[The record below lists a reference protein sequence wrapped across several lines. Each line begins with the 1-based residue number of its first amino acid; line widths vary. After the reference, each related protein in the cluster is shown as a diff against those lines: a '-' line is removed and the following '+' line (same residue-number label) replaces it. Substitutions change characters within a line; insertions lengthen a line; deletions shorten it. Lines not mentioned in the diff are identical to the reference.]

1 MVGHST
7 RATSR
12 SGVWADRN
20 FPSIPG
26 SCSRTYRRGAA
37 KTRGKTSLTTLDR
50 GVVPMKKLMFTLAP
64 LVFVIAACGTS
75 AETERKLAEL
85 EQVNAQKDSLM
96 QEVAISS
103 RLISDVNTELA
114 KARVRNNR
122 LHVTSESPAM
132 AANDTLIAKLRY
144 VVARV
149 GETERALSDSRERIK
164 GLTALSD
171 SLRSTYDTTVGN
183 LQSMVATQKT
193 TIDLL
198 TERVNELTTEN
209 VALRDSLST
218 GYYVIGT
225 RSELKKK
232 GILTEQGGGRV
243 LFILWRTGKTLQ
255 PARNLDPSLF
265 TAIDTRQVTQ
275 IPLPS
280 EKREYRVASLQDL
293 SYIAEQREHNVYS
306 GVSNLTITSPADF
319 WRTSKFLIII
329 LEGSSSSVATAPSS
343 SESQVTSR

>member
-1 MVGHST
+1 
-7 RATSR
+7 
-12 SGVWADRN
+12 
-20 FPSIPG
+20 
-26 SCSRTYRRGAA
+26 
-37 KTRGKTSLTTLDR
+37 
-50 GVVPMKKLMFTLAP
+50 MKKLKLVLLGAVFT
-64 LVFVIAACGTS
+64 VAACGTS

-85 EQVNAQKDSLM
+85 EQVNSQKDSLM

-103 RLISDVNTELA
+103 RLISDVNVELA
-114 KARVRNNR
+114 KAKIRNNR
-122 LHVTSESPAM
+122 LHVSSESPIT

-149 GETERALSDSRERIK
+149 GETERALNESRERIK
-164 GLTALSD
+164 SLTTLSD
-171 SLRSTYDTTVGN
+171 SLRSTLDTTVGN
-183 LQSMVATQKT
+183 MQAVIASQRT

-198 TERVNELTTEN
+198 TEQVNTLTAEN

-225 RSELKKK
+225 RTELKKK

-265 TAIDTRQVTQ
+265 TAIDTRKVTS

-280 EKREYRVASLQDL
+280 SRAEYRIASLQDL
-293 SYIAEQREHNVYS
+293 DFIAEQHDHNKYS
-306 GVSNLTITSPADF
+306 GVSSLTITSPVDF
-319 WRTSKFLIII
+319 WRTSKFLVIIV
-329 LEGSSSSVATAPSS
+329 EGSTGPVT
-343 SESQVTSR
+343 ERTVTSDEKVLSR

>member
-1 MVGHST
+1 
-7 RATSR
+7 
-12 SGVWADRN
+12 
-20 FPSIPG
+20 
-26 SCSRTYRRGAA
+26 
-37 KTRGKTSLTTLDR
+37 
-50 GVVPMKKLMFTLAP
+50 MKKLKFL
-64 LVFVIAACGTS
+64 LLSVVFALAACGTS

-85 EQVNAQKDSLM
+85 ETANAQKDSLM

-103 RLISDVNTELA
+103 RLISDVNAELA
-114 KARVRNNR
+114 KARIRNNR
-122 LHVTSESPAM
+122 LHVSSESPIT

-149 GETERALSDSRERIK
+149 GETERALNESRERIK
-164 GLTALSD
+164 SLTTLSD
-171 SLRSTYDTTVGN
+171 SLRSTLDTTVGN
-183 LQSMVATQKT
+183 MQAVIASQRT

-198 TERVNELTTEN
+198 TEQVNTLTTEN

-225 RSELKKK
+225 RADLKKK

-265 TAIDTRQVTQ
+265 TAIDTREVTQ

-280 EKREYRVASLQDL
+280 ASAQYQIASLQDL
-293 SYIAEQREHNVYS
+293 SYVAEERENNKFS
-306 GVSNLTITSPADF
+306 GVPSLTITSPVDF

-329 LEGSSSSVATAPSS
+329 REGRGDQVASGASQTP
-343 SESQVTSR
+343 ESQAISR

>member
-1 MVGHST
+1 
-7 RATSR
+7 
-12 SGVWADRN
+12 
-20 FPSIPG
+20 
-26 SCSRTYRRGAA
+26 
-37 KTRGKTSLTTLDR
+37 
-50 GVVPMKKLMFTLAP
+50 MKKLKFTLAA
-64 LVFVIAACGTS
+64 LVFVVAACGTS

-85 EQVNAQKDSLM
+85 EQANAQKDSLM
-96 QEVAISS
+96 QEVALSS
-103 RLISDVNTELA
+103 RLLSDINVEIA
-114 KARVRNNR
+114 KVKVRGR
-122 LHVTSESPAM
+122 LNVSSESPITASS
-132 AANDTLIAKLRY
+132 DTLIAKLRY
-144 VVARV
+144 VVTRV
-149 GETERALSDSRERIK
+149 RETESQLAQSRQRIK
-164 GLTALSD
+164 NLTNLSD
-171 SLRSTYDTTVGN
+171 SLRATLDSTASN
-183 LQSMVATQKT
+183 LQAVIATQKQ

-198 TERVNELTTEN
+198 TDQVNTLTAEN

-225 RSELKKK
+225 RAELKKK
-232 GILTEQGGGRV
+232 WILTEQGGGRV

-265 TAIDTRQVTQ
+265 TPIDTREGTE

-280 EKREYRVASLQDL
+280 VKAQYRVASLQDL

-329 LEGSSSSVATAPSS
+329 LEGSSSSVAAAPSS

>member
-1 MVGHST
+1 M
-7 RATSR
+7 
-12 SGVWADRN
+12 RN
-20 FPSIPG
+20 LKF
-26 SCSRTYRRGAA
+26 TAA
-37 KTRGKTSLTTLDR
+37 
-50 GVVPMKKLMFTLAP
+50 A
-64 LVFVIAACGTS
+64 LVFAIAACGTS

-85 EQVNAQKDSLM
+85 EQANAQKDSLM

-149 GETERALSDSRERIK
+149 GETERALGESRDRIK
-164 GLTALSD
+164 SLTALSD
-171 SLRSTYDTTVGN
+171 SLRATYDTTVGN
-183 LQSMVATQKT
+183 LQSVVASQKT

-198 TERVNELTTEN
+198 TEQVNTLTEEN

-225 RSELKKK
+225 RAELKKK

-265 TAIDTRQVTQ
+265 TPIDTRKVTQ

-280 EKREYRVASLQDL
+280 ATAEYRVASLQDL
-293 SYIAEQREHNVYS
+293 DYVAEERHDNRYS
-306 GVSNLTITSPADF
+306 GVPSLTITSPVDF

-329 LEGSSSSVATAPSS
+329 LEGSSGTVADRPVTS
-343 SESQVTSR
+343 SEQQAVSR